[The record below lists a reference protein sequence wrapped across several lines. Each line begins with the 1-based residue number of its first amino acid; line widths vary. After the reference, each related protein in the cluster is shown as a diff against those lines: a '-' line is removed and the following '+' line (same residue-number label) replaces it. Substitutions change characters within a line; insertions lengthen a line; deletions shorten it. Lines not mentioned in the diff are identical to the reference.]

1 MNRLKILF
9 TGVGGQGTLLA
20 SRVLGE
26 AAIESGIPAISSEV
40 HGMAQRG
47 GVVETSL
54 LLGGPKS
61 PLISNGESDIMV
73 SFEPL
78 EAIRSL
84 DKCSKKTVIITNTTP
99 IVPFTVTLGMSKYP
113 DMETWIKFM
122 QDNFKKVYAVDAD
135 TKAKDCGSPKSV
147 NILLLGILFG
157 TGLLPL
163 SMDVMKNA
171 IKNRIKPN
179 LYDANLKAFE
189 KGVEISKCQTTE

>member
-1 MNRLKILF
+1 MSRLKILF

-20 SRVLGE
+20 SRILGE
-26 AAIESGIPAISSEV
+26 AAIEAGIEAISSEV

-54 LLGGPKS
+54 LLGGQKS
-61 PLISNGESDIMV
+61 PLISDGESDIMV

-84 DKCSKKTVIITNTTP
+84 NKCSKKSIIITNTTP
-99 IVPFTVTLGMSKYP
+99 IMPFTVTLGMSQYP
-113 DMETWIKFM
+113 DIQNWIKFM

-135 TKAKDCGSPKSV
+135 SMAKECGSPKSV
-147 NILLLGILFG
+147 NILLLGILSG
-157 TGLLPL
+157 VGLLPL
-163 SMDVMKNA
+163 SMDVIKNA

-179 LYDANLKAFE
+179 LYEANIKAFE
-189 KGVEISKCQTTE
+189 KGIEVSKC